1 MLLCVLVGWLLGC
14 SVCWLVDCWAV
25 VCFDLLFA
33 CLFIARMECDNQ
45 SVVYPSKHNLLDV

>member
-1 MLLCVLVGWLLGC
+1 MCVGWLLGC